1 MRKENT
7 EMFTK
12 EVLETK
18 KKDELM
24 EIAKQLGVVRYIG
37 KSALTKSELISSIL
51 VKQKTVQ
58 KNEQNDSCDVCD
70 DVDCRCCSHEQKA
83 TIKEAKTS
91 VIEKVKQLKKR
102 KNPNNEEERLANKLR
117 YIEEAAIGTLLAFR
131 TETGKVKSAMIV
143 NRSTKSK
150 KFKVET
156 KYGLQHV
163 VHFDDVIWVRTNKRW
178 PKGVY
183 NLLKGID
190 GEVQNATN

>member
-24 EIAKQLGVVRYIG
+24 EIAKQLCVVRYIG

-58 KNEQNDSCDVCD
+58 KNEQNDTCDVCD
-70 DVDCRCCSHEQKA
+70 SVDCRCCSHEQNA

-102 KNPNNEEERLANKLR
+102 KNPKNEEERLANKLR

-156 KYGLQHV
+156 KYGLQYV

>member
-37 KSALTKSELISSIL
+37 KSALTKPELISSIL
-51 VKQKTVQ
+51 VKQKSTQ
-58 KNEQNDSCDVCD
+58 NTEQTSCNVCD
-70 DVDCRCCSHEQKA
+70 SVDCRCCSHEQKA
-83 TIKEAKTS
+83 TVKEAKTS

-102 KNPNNEEERLANKLR
+102 KNPKNEEERLANKLR

-156 KYGLQHV
+156 KYGLQYV

>member
-1 MRKENT
+1 
-7 EMFTK
+7 MFTK

-58 KNEQNDSCDVCD
+58 KNEQNDTCDVCNVS
-70 DVDCRCCSHEQKA
+70 VDCRFCSHEQKV
-83 TIKEAKTS
+83 TVKEPKIS
-91 VIEKVKQLKKR
+91 VVEKVKQLKKR
-102 KNPNNEEERLANKLR
+102 KNPKNEEERLANKQR

-163 VHFDDVIWVRTNKRW
+163 VHFDDVVWVRTNKRW

-190 GEVQNATN
+190 VEVQNATN

>member
-12 EVLETK
+12 EILETK
-18 KKDELM
+18 KKQELM

-51 VKQKTVQ
+51 VKQKTEQ

-70 DVDCRCCSHEQKA
+70 SVDCRFCDHEQKA
-83 TIKEAKTS
+83 TVKEPKIS
-91 VIEKVKQLKKR
+91 VVEKVKQLKKR
-102 KNPNNEEERLANKLR
+102 KNPKNEEERLANKLR
-117 YIEEAAIGTLLAFR
+117 YIEEASIGTLLAFR

-163 VHFDDVIWVRTNKRW
+163 VHFDDVVWVRTNKRW

>member
-37 KSALTKSELISSIL
+37 KSALTKLELISSIL
-51 VKQKTVQ
+51 VKQKTMQ
-58 KNEQNDSCDVCD
+58 KNEQNDVCD
-70 DVDCRCCSHEQKA
+70 SVDCRCCSHEQKA

-102 KNPNNEEERLANKLR
+102 KNPKNEEERLANKLR

>member
-1 MRKENT
+1 
-7 EMFTK
+7 MFTK

-24 EIAKQLGVVRYIG
+24 EIAKQLCVVRYIG

-51 VKQKTVQ
+51 VKQKTMQ
-58 KNEQNDSCDVCD
+58 KNEQNNTCDVCNS
-70 DVDCRCCSHEQKA
+70 VDCRCCNHEQKTTA
-83 TIKEAKTS
+83 KEAKTS

-102 KNPNNEEERLANKLR
+102 KNPKNEEERLANKLR

-156 KYGLQHV
+156 KYGQQHV